1 MKQKLGKYL
10 CSLLVTISIII
21 SSAVGI
27 IPGISMTA
35 YAAEPLSDTFTTN
48 TGATEYTGDYSK
60 VSGYYWSGH
69 ENNGLALAD
78 PNTNGGT
85 QYGGPITIETLNGE
99 IIDKVVLSG
108 VLNAQNAYVHPS
120 SGNVTNTLLRGDCKY
135 RLNDDGA
142 IEIEN
147 INSTTLTISFH
158 PGYGGTCYYANVVV
172 YCHEVPVD
180 ITGVELN
187 KTSTALTVGE
197 TDTLTATVNPDNSD
211 HTVAWSSDNESVA
224 TVSDGVVTA
233 VSAGTANITVTATNG
248 TEDTSDDKT
257 AICEVTVNPVTYTV
271 TFVNE
276 DGTALQSNVV
286 ESGETPVYHGETPEK
301 SPTEEYT
308 YTFAGWTPEITE
320 ATEDATYTATYT
332 ATAVP
337 ASSSTPDDESQS
349 VSDPDPVTTSDESGA
364 VVEPQPDPVTTSDE
378 SGAVVEPQPTDSTDT
393 ATVPA
398 ETPSYTNTSGA
409 GSNWTIGSTGTLEF
423 RFSRSV
429 NDADTINHFTGIKV
443 DGTVVDPSN
452 YTYSAGSVIVNLN
465 PGYLQTLSAG
475 DHTVT
480 AMFDDGDDVTT
491 GFTILAAAQENTPTP
506 TPTPTP
512 VPTNTAVTSTG
523 ESFPVTVVFG
533 IVMIVAS
540 AALFGAGIKTPKH
553 KIKKS
558 KI

>member
-1 MKQKLGKYL
+1 MKRKLGKYL
-10 CSLLVTISIII
+10 CSLLVTMSIII

-35 YAAEPLSDTFTTN
+35 YAAPAETLLTTITATGRDTYSQSEEGVATVTLTN
-48 TGATEYTGDYSK
+48 I
-60 VSGYYWSGH
+60 GYYLNEYGWVW
-69 ENNGLALAD
+69 D
-78 PNTNGGT
+78 GT
-85 QYGGPITIETLNGE
+85 ITVEPVEGYTITKCRF
-99 IIDKVVLSG
+99 I
-108 VLNAQNAYVHPS
+108 QNAKTPLDDDLAPFSIVMNSHDYTMAPCS
-120 SGNVTNTLLRGDCKY
+120 VTTSTGQEGSFMMDGVTSIEVY
-135 RLNDDGA
+135 GYATPVAVTGVSLN
-142 IEIEN
+142 N
-147 INSTTLTISFH
+147 NSTTLTV
-158 PGYGGTCYYANVVV
+158 GGT
-172 YCHEVPVD
+172 E
-180 ITGVELN
+180 
-187 KTSTALTVGE
+187 
-197 TDTLTATVNPDNSD
+197 TLTATVSPDGATD
-211 HTVAWSSDNESVA
+211 KTVTWSSDNTSVA
-224 TVSDGVVTA
+224 TVDANGLVTA
-233 VSAGTANITVTATNG
+233 VAEGTATITVTATNG
-248 TEDTSDDKT
+248 TDDTSDDKT
-257 AICEVTVNPVTYTV
+257 AICVVTVNPVTYTV
-271 TFVNE
+271 TFVNQ
-276 DGTALQSNVV
+276 DGTELQSNDV

-349 VSDPDPVTTSDESGA
+349 VSDPDPVTTSDESGAVVEPQPNPVTTSDESGA

-475 DHTVT
+475 DHTLT

-491 GFTILAAAQENTPTP
+491 GFTILAAAQENTP

-540 AALFGAGIKTPKH
+540 VALFGAGIKTPKH
-553 KIKKS
+553 KVKKS

>member
-1 MKQKLGKYL
+1 ML
-10 CSLLVTISIII
+10 
-21 SSAVGI
+21 
-27 IPGISMTA
+27 
-35 YAAEPLSDTFTTN
+35 
-48 TGATEYTGDYSK
+48 
-60 VSGYYWSGH
+60 
-69 ENNGLALAD
+69 
-78 PNTNGGT
+78 
-85 QYGGPITIETLNGE
+85 
-99 IIDKVVLSG
+99 
-108 VLNAQNAYVHPS
+108 QN
-120 SGNVTNTLLRGDCKY
+120 
-135 RLNDDGA
+135 
-142 IEIEN
+142 
-147 INSTTLTISFH
+147 
-158 PGYGGTCYYANVVV
+158 
-172 YCHEVPVD
+172 
-180 ITGVELN
+180 
-187 KTSTALTVGE
+187 
-197 TDTLTATVNPDNSD
+197 
-211 HTVAWSSDNESVA
+211 
-224 TVSDGVVTA
+224 
-233 VSAGTANITVTATNG
+233 
-248 TEDTSDDKT
+248 
-257 AICEVTVNPVTYTV
+257 
-271 TFVNE
+271 
-276 DGTALQSNVV
+276 Q
-286 ESGETPVYHGETPEK
+286 TPEK

-337 ASSSTPDDESQS
+337 ASGSTPDDESQS
-349 VSDPDPVTTSDESGA
+349 VSD
-364 VVEPQPDPVTTSDE
+364 PDPVTTSDE

-475 DHTVT
+475 DHTLT

-491 GFTILAAAQENTPTP
+491 GFTILAAAQENTP

>member
-1 MKQKLGKYL
+1 MTLYKIAFDDGTYGWLWNGTITVEPVEGYTITKCRFLQNATTPLDDDLAPFSIVMDDDGYG
-10 CSLLVTISIII
+10 CSVITS
-21 SSAVGI
+21 
-27 IPGISMTA
+27 
-35 YAAEPLSDTFTTN
+35 
-48 TGATEYTGDYSK
+48 TGQ
-60 VSGYYWSGH
+60 
-69 ENNGLALAD
+69 
-78 PNTNGGT
+78 
-85 QYGGPITIETLNGE
+85 QYGGIMDGVTSIEVYGYATPVAVTGVSLN
-99 IIDKVVLSG
+99 K
-108 VLNAQNAYVHPS
+108 
-120 SGNVTNTLLRGDCKY
+120 
-135 RLNDDGA
+135 
-142 IEIEN
+142 
-147 INSTTLTISFH
+147 NSTTLTV
-158 PGYGGTCYYANVVV
+158 GGT
-172 YCHEVPVD
+172 E
-180 ITGVELN
+180 
-187 KTSTALTVGE
+187 
-197 TDTLTATVNPDNSD
+197 TLTATVSPDGATD
-211 HTVAWSSDNESVA
+211 KTVTWSSDNTSVA
-224 TVSDGVVTA
+224 TVDANGLVTA
-233 VSAGTANITVTATNG
+233 VAEGTATITVTATNG
-248 TEDTSDDKT
+248 TDDTSDDMT

-276 DGTALQSNVV
+276 DGTELQSNVV

-349 VSDPDPVTTSDESGA
+349 VSD
-364 VVEPQPDPVTTSDE
+364 PDPVTTSDE

-475 DHTVT
+475 DHTLT

-491 GFTILAAAQENTPTP
+491 GFTILAAAQENTP

>member
-10 CSLLVTISIII
+10 CSLLVTMSIII

-35 YAAEPLSDTFTTN
+35 YAAPAETLLTTITATGKNTYSQSEEGVATVTLYNIESYMNEYGWLRNGTITVEPVEGYTITKCRFIQNAKTPLDDDLAPFSIVMDDDAGYGCSVITS
-48 TGATEYTGDYSK
+48 TGQ
-60 VSGYYWSGH
+60 
-69 ENNGLALAD
+69 
-78 PNTNGGT
+78 
-85 QYGGPITIETLNGE
+85 QYGGSMDGVTSIEVYGYATPVAVTGVSLN
-99 IIDKVVLSG
+99 K
-108 VLNAQNAYVHPS
+108 
-120 SGNVTNTLLRGDCKY
+120 
-135 RLNDDGA
+135 
-142 IEIEN
+142 
-147 INSTTLTISFH
+147 NSTTLTV
-158 PGYGGTCYYANVVV
+158 GGT
-172 YCHEVPVD
+172 E
-180 ITGVELN
+180 
-187 KTSTALTVGE
+187 
-197 TDTLTATVNPDNSD
+197 TLTATVSPDGAMD
-211 HTVAWSSDNESVA
+211 KTVTWSSDNTSVA
-224 TVSDGVVTA
+224 TVDANGLVTA
-233 VSAGTANITVTATNG
+233 VAEGTATITVTATNG

-276 DGTALQSNVV
+276 DGTVLQSNVV
-286 ESGETPVYHGETPEK
+286 ESGETPVYLGETPEK

-320 ATEDATYTATYT
+320 ATEDATYIATYT

-349 VSDPDPVTTSDESGA
+349 VSD
-364 VVEPQPDPVTTSDE
+364 PDPVTTSDE

-475 DHTVT
+475 DHTLT

-491 GFTILAAAQENTPTP
+491 GFTILAAAQENTP

>member
-10 CSLLVTISIII
+10 CSLLVTMSIII

-35 YAAEPLSDTFTTN
+35 YAAPAETLLTTITATGKTTYSQSEEGVATVTLYNIEFYDGTYGWLWNGTITVEPVEGYTITKCRFIQNAKTPLDDDLAPFSIVMDDDGYGCSVITS
-48 TGATEYTGDYSK
+48 TGQ
-60 VSGYYWSGH
+60 
-69 ENNGLALAD
+69 
-78 PNTNGGT
+78 
-85 QYGGPITIETLNGE
+85 QYGGIMDGVTSIEVYGYATPVAVTGVSLN
-99 IIDKVVLSG
+99 K
-108 VLNAQNAYVHPS
+108 
-120 SGNVTNTLLRGDCKY
+120 
-135 RLNDDGA
+135 
-142 IEIEN
+142 
-147 INSTTLTISFH
+147 NSTTLTV
-158 PGYGGTCYYANVVV
+158 GGT
-172 YCHEVPVD
+172 E
-180 ITGVELN
+180 
-187 KTSTALTVGE
+187 
-197 TDTLTATVNPDNSD
+197 TLTATVSPDGATD
-211 HTVAWSSDNESVA
+211 KTVTCSSDNTSVA
-224 TVSDGVVTA
+224 TVDANGLVTA
-233 VSAGTANITVTATNG
+233 VAEGTATITVTATNG
-248 TEDTSDDKT
+248 TDDTSDDKT

-286 ESGETPVYHGETPEK
+286 ESGATPVYHGETPEK

-349 VSDPDPVTTSDESGA
+349 VSDPDPVTTSDESGAVVEPQPNPVTTSDESGA

-475 DHTVT
+475 DHTLT

-491 GFTILAAAQENTPTP
+491 GFTILAAAQENTP

>member
-10 CSLLVTISIII
+10 CSLLVTMSIII

-35 YAAEPLSDTFTTN
+35 YAAP
-48 TGATEYTGDYSK
+48 A
-60 VSGYYWSGH
+60 
-69 ENNGLALAD
+69 
-78 PNTNGGT
+78 
-85 QYGGPITIETLNGE
+85 ETLLTTITATGINTYSQSEEGVVTVTLTNIEYYHDTYGWLWNGTITVE
-99 IIDKVVLSG
+99 PVEGYTITKCRFI
-108 VLNAQNAYVHPS
+108 QNAKRPLDDDLAPYSIVMNEDDWENMCS
-120 SGNVTNTLLRGDCKY
+120 VITSAGQKGGRDMDGVTS
-135 RLNDDGA
+135 
-142 IEIEN
+142 IEVYGYA
-147 INSTTLTISFH
+147 TT
-158 PGYGGTCYYANVVV
+158 
-172 YCHEVPVD
+172 VD
-180 ITGVELN
+180 VTGVTLD
-187 KTSTALTVGE
+187 KTSAALTVGD

-248 TEDTSDDKT
+248 TDDTSDDKT

-276 DGTALQSNVV
+276 DGTKLQSNVV

-349 VSDPDPVTTSDESGA
+349 VSD
-364 VVEPQPDPVTTSDE
+364 PDPVTTSDE

-475 DHTVT
+475 DHTLT

-491 GFTILAAAQENTPTP
+491 GFTILAATT
-506 TPTPTP
+506 
-512 VPTNTAVTSTG
+512 VISTG

-533 IVMIVAS
+533 IVMLVAS

-553 KIKKS
+553 KIRKN

>member
-10 CSLLVTISIII
+10 CSLLVTMSIII

-35 YAAEPLSDTFTTN
+35 YAAPAETLLTTLTFGGSPTYSETTSGVVSVTATNVTDYDSTWGWLWFGEGSLSVTAEE
-48 TGATEYTGDYSK
+48 GYTITKCVFRQNSK
-60 VSGYYWSGH
+60 K
-69 ENNGLALAD
+69 
-78 PNTNGGT
+78 
-85 QYGGPITIETLNGE
+85 PITDTESPFEIHSNDYGITEDVYWDMDGVTSIEVYGYATPVAVTGVSLN
-99 IIDKVVLSG
+99 K
-108 VLNAQNAYVHPS
+108 
-120 SGNVTNTLLRGDCKY
+120 
-135 RLNDDGA
+135 
-142 IEIEN
+142 
-147 INSTTLTISFH
+147 NSTTLTV
-158 PGYGGTCYYANVVV
+158 GGT
-172 YCHEVPVD
+172 E
-180 ITGVELN
+180 
-187 KTSTALTVGE
+187 
-197 TDTLTATVNPDNSD
+197 TLTATVSPDD
-211 HTVAWSSDNESVA
+211 ATDKTVTWSSDNTSVA
-224 TVSDGVVTA
+224 TVDANGLVTA
-233 VSAGTANITVTATNG
+233 VAEGTATITVTATNG
-248 TEDTSDDKT
+248 TDDTSDDKT
-257 AICEVTVNPVTYTV
+257 AICVVTVNPVTYTV

-276 DGTALQSNVV
+276 DGTVLQSNDV
-286 ESGETPVYHGETPEK
+286 ESGETPVYQGETPEK

-364 VVEPQPDPVTTSDE
+364 VVEPQPNPVTTSDESGAVVEPQPDPVTTSDE
-378 SGAVVEPQPTDSTDT
+378 SGAVVEPQPADSTDT

-443 DGTVVDPSN
+443 DGTVVDPRN

-475 DHTVT
+475 DHTLT

-512 VPTNTAVTSTG
+512 AGTAIASTG
-523 ESFPVTVVFG
+523 ETFPMTVLYG
-533 IVMIVAS
+533 IAMLIAS
-540 AALFGAGIKTPKH
+540 ALCIAVMSFIKPK
-553 KIKKS
+553 KYKVRKV
-558 KI
+558 KL

>member
-1 MKQKLGKYL
+1 MDGVTSIEVYGYATPVAVTGV
-10 CSLLVTISIII
+10 SL
-21 SSAVGI
+21 
-27 IPGISMTA
+27 
-35 YAAEPLSDTFTTN
+35 N
-48 TGATEYTGDYSK
+48 K
-60 VSGYYWSGH
+60 
-69 ENNGLALAD
+69 
-78 PNTNGGT
+78 
-85 QYGGPITIETLNGE
+85 
-99 IIDKVVLSG
+99 
-108 VLNAQNAYVHPS
+108 
-120 SGNVTNTLLRGDCKY
+120 
-135 RLNDDGA
+135 
-142 IEIEN
+142 
-147 INSTTLTISFH
+147 NSTTLTV
-158 PGYGGTCYYANVVV
+158 GGT
-172 YCHEVPVD
+172 E
-180 ITGVELN
+180 
-187 KTSTALTVGE
+187 
-197 TDTLTATVNPDNSD
+197 TLTATVSPDGAAD
-211 HTVAWSSDNESVA
+211 KTVTWSSDNTSVA
-224 TVSDGVVTA
+224 TVDANGLVTA
-233 VSAGTANITVTATNG
+233 VAEGIATITVTATNG
-248 TEDTSDDKT
+248 TDDTSDDKT

-276 DGTALQSNVV
+276 DGTELQSNVV
-286 ESGETPVYHGETPEK
+286 ESGETPVYYGETPEK

-308 YTFAGWTPEITE
+308 YTFVGWTPEITE

-349 VSDPDPVTTSDESGA
+349 VSNPDPVTTSDESGA
-364 VVEPQPDPVTTSDE
+364 VVEPQPNPVTTSDE
-378 SGAVVEPQPTDSTDT
+378 SGAVVESQPTDSTDT

-475 DHTVT
+475 DHTLT